1 MKTIVTVCVDK
12 IRQISFVL
20 NRFGTENAG
29 KSAFFE
35 RKNAELFAGFKKS
48 RTFAS
53 HSGRMT

>member
-1 MKTIVTVCVDK
+1 VTVCVDK